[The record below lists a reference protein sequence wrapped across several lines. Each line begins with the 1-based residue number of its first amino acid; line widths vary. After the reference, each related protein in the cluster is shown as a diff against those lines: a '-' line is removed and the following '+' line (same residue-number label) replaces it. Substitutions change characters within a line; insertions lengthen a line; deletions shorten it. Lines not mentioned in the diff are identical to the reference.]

1 MCPKSCI
8 VCLQACNLVEQAI
21 EFMDD
26 TEKKDRVNFTVPS
39 VSYLVLI
46 SVYIIVILAFPGA

>member
-1 MCPKSCI
+1 MSKSCI
-8 VCLQACNLVEQAI
+8 VRPQACNLVEQAI